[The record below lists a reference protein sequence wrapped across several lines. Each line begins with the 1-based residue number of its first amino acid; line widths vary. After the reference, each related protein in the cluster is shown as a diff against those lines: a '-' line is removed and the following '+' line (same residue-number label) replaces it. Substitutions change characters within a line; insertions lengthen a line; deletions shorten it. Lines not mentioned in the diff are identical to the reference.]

1 MSRLA
6 LGPDAPNRCD
16 FGSRGRG
23 EPVDSPRAGAAIE
36 PARPATARAG
46 TSGAAV
52 EVQAALSPE
61 ASATTNTREP
71 RRP

>member
-23 EPVDSPRAGAAIE
+23 EPGRLAA
-36 PARPATARAG
+36 RGGSYRT
-46 TSGAAV
+46 V
-52 EVQAALSPE
+52 ETRDRESRNLGSRSRSAAALSPE